1 MNTVMLVSLVLCAA
15 IAIWGV
21 ADPDSMTG
29 SAQWLV
35 NYSLTALDWY
45 FLALCTGFLV
55 IMAYMAFSKYG
66 DIKLGDD
73 DDEPEFSTG
82 SWVAMLFAAGMG
94 SGLLFWGVAE
104 PIYHF
109 ATPPVGEAGT
119 ATAARNAMV
128 ITNFHWG
135 LHAWSI
141 YGCCALVIAYF
152 TFRLKLPSMV
162 STPILVGFKNVFGKG
177 TLKQIGNTADILAV
191 IAVIFGLAGSLAMG
205 TLMVRSGM
213 SAVFDTSQDVTM
225 SMIIIAVMTV
235 CFLLSACTGVDK
247 GIKILSNINMIVA
260 IMILLVVLFG
270 GPTAYLFQ
278 SFIYAIG
285 DYLIQLIPMSFKTYA
300 YTPAGS
306 WNWFHGWTLTYLI
319 WWLAWGPF
327 VGIFIARISRGRTI
341 REFVTYVVGVP
352 TIVSMLWFAAFG
364 GAAIHIELF
373 GAGGIT
379 ENVFA
384 DVAGALF
391 VFFEY
396 FPGTDLLNFLAV
408 CLIFIFLVTSAD
420 SGTFVISMMTSRGSL
435 NPPTKLKL
443 TWGLIITGITV
454 ATIVTESVQVAKAM
468 AITGAIPFTFIII
481 MQLAGFFRVVR
492 EDPMVREKHTEVR
505 PVKSDSTDSSAAQ
518 EI

>member
-1 MNTVMLVSLVLCAA
+1 MQTVMIVSLILCAA
-15 IAIWGV
+15 IAVWGV

-29 SAQWLV
+29 AAQGLV

-45 FLALCTGFLV
+45 FLLLCTGFLV
-55 IMAYMAFSKYG
+55 IMAVMAFSRYG
-66 DIKLGDD
+66 NIKLGADD
-73 DDEPEFSTG
+73 EEPEFSTG

-109 ATPPVGEAGT
+109 MTPPVGEGET
-119 ATAARNAMV
+119 AEAARNAMV
-128 ITNFHWG
+128 ITNLHWG

-141 YGCCALVIAYF
+141 YGCCAMTVAYF

-162 STPILVGFKNVFGKG
+162 STPIVVGFKNVFDKR
-177 TLKQIGNTADILAV
+177 TLRGIGNTADILAV
-191 IAVIFGLAGSLAMG
+191 IAVVFGLAGSLAMG

-213 SAVFDTSQDVTM
+213 SAVFGTDQSVTM

-235 CFLLSACTGVDK
+235 CFLLSACTGVEK
-247 GIKILSNINMIVA
+247 GIKILSNINMIIA
-260 IMILLVVLFG
+260 IVILLFVLFG

-278 SFIYAIG
+278 SFVYAIG
-285 DYLIQLIPMSFKTYA
+285 DYLIQLVPMSFKTYA

-341 REFVTYVVGVP
+341 REFVIYVVGVP

-364 GAAIHIELF
+364 GAAIHIEMF
-373 GAGGIT
+373 GAGGIADK
-379 ENVFA
+379 VFA

-391 VFFEY
+391 AFFEY
-396 FPGTDLLNFLAV
+396 FPGAIVLNFLAV
-408 CLIFIFLVTSAD
+408 ILIFIFLVTSAD
-420 SGTFVISMMTSRGSL
+420 SGTFVISMMTSKGNL
-435 NPPTKLKL
+435 NPDTKLKL
-443 TWGLIITGITV
+443 IWGLIMAAITV
-454 ATIVTESVQVAKAM
+454 ATIVTESVKVAKVM
-468 AITGAIPFTFIII
+468 AITGAIPFTFVII
-481 MQLAGFFRVVR
+481 MQLAAFFRIVR
-492 EDPMVREKHTEVR
+492 EDPMVRKPHTEVR
-505 PVKSDSTDSSAAQ
+505 HPDRDGQSDESAA
-518 EI
+518 

>member
-1 MNTVMLVSLVLCAA
+1 MNTVMLVSLILCAA

-21 ADPDSMTG
+21 VDPNSMTG
-29 SAQWLV
+29 AAQWLV

-55 IMAYMAFSKYG
+55 IMAYMALSKYG
-66 DIKLGDD
+66 KIKLGDD

-82 SWVAMLFAAGMG
+82 SWIAMLFAAGMG

-109 ATPPVGEAGT
+109 ATPPVGEAET
-119 ATAARNAMV
+119 AMAARNAMV

-162 STPILVGFKNVFGKG
+162 STPILVGFKNVFGPK
-177 TLKQIGNTADILAV
+177 TLKQIGNTSDILAV

-213 SAVFDTSQDVTM
+213 NAVFDTPNDVTM
-225 SMIIIAVMTV
+225 SMIIIVVMTI

-247 GIKILSNINMIVA
+247 GIKILSNINMVVA

-278 SFIYAIG
+278 SFILAIG
-285 DYLIQLIPMSFKTYA
+285 DYLIQIIPMSFKTYA

-341 REFVTYVVGVP
+341 REFVIYVVGVP

-364 GAAIHIELF
+364 GAAIHIEMF

-391 VFFEY
+391 VFFEF

-420 SGTFVISMMTSRGSL
+420 SGTFVISMMTSEGSL
-435 NPPTKLKL
+435 NPSTKLKL
-443 TWGLIITGITV
+443 TWGLIITGITI
-454 ATIVTESVQVAKAM
+454 ATIVTESVTVAKAM

-481 MQLAGFFRVVR
+481 MQLAGFARVIR

-505 PVKSDSTDSSAAQ
+505 PVVTDKADSSTAQ
-518 EI
+518 EV

>member
-1 MNTVMLVSLVLCAA
+1 MNTVMIVSLVLCAA
-15 IAIWGV
+15 IAVWGV
-21 ADPDSMTG
+21 AEPDSMTG
-29 SAQWLV
+29 AAQWLV
-35 NYSLTALDWY
+35 DYSLTALDWY
-45 FLALCTGFLV
+45 FLALCTTFLG
-55 IMAYMAFSKYG
+55 IMAFMAFSRYG
-66 DIKLGDD
+66 DIKLGAD

-109 ATPPVGEAGT
+109 MTPPVGEGET
-119 ATAARNAMV
+119 AMAARNAMV
-128 ITNFHWG
+128 ITNLHWG

-152 TFRLKLPSMV
+152 TFRLNLPSMV
-162 STPILVGFKNVFGKG
+162 STPILIGFKNVFGKK

-213 SAVFDTSQDVTM
+213 SAVFGTEQDVTM
-225 SMIIIAVMTV
+225 SMIIIVVMTA

-260 IMILLVVLFG
+260 ILILLVVLFG

-278 SFIYAIG
+278 AFIYAIG
-285 DYLIQLIPMSFKTYA
+285 DYMIQLIPMSFKTYA

-341 REFVTYVVGVP
+341 REFVIYVVGVP

-364 GAAIHIELF
+364 GAAIHIQLF
-373 GAGGIT
+373 GDAGIADK
-379 ENVFA
+379 VFA

-391 VFFEY
+391 EFFKY
-396 FPGTDLLNFLAV
+396 FPGTTLLNFLAL

-420 SGTFVISMMTSRGSL
+420 SGTFVISMMTSAGNL
-435 NPPTKLKL
+435 NPPTRLKL
-443 TWGLIITGITV
+443 IWGLIITGITV
-454 ATIVTESVQVAKAM
+454 ATIVTESVKVAKAM

-481 MQLAGFFRVVR
+481 MQLAAFFRVIR
-492 EDPMVREKHTEVR
+492 EDPKVREKHTVVR
-505 PVKSDSTDSSAAQ
+505 QVDSTSDENAA
-518 EI
+518 